1 VAQTSVDLN
10 TFGRW
15 PKQREQQIVG
25 GSDARQTIMPA
36 RNHLLTFPDT
46 PLSPSA
52 QGTGEVLL
60 SYELKEA
67 PT

>member
-10 TFGRW
+10 ASGRW
-15 PKQREQQIVG
+15 PKEREQEIVG

-46 PLSPSA
+46 LLSPSA
-52 QGTGEVLL
+52 RGKGEMQS

-67 PT
+67 PS